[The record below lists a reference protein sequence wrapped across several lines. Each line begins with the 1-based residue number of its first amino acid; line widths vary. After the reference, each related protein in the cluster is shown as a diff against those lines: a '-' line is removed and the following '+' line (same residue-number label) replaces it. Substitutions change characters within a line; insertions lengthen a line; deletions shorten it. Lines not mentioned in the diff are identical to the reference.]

1 MSTKSLLTKAVLT
14 AGAVGVLAGAGATA
28 ASAATTPAV
37 RGEITAVTHI
47 SHRYDGGGAGNWAVD
62 RFTRTLTV
70 DYLGKVSAA
79 QIAADPALASTP
91 YMYTATISDSGSFV
105 NIPLALAP
113 NQGGHYAGVTM
124 KAGQVS
130 GTMTGSG
137 QFGLFYASAKDA
149 RGLAPRT
156 LGSFRLNANPAYAS
170 PTWPELAFPAGT
182 TFSGVTEAGFGYYYH
197 VPAKTVVTYTYKWAK
212 GKKVAVKHTHVL
224 KAQNW
229 ADTAW
234 NGDGQAPRDGQV
246 LGR

>member
-1 MSTKSLLTKAVLT
+1 MRSLLTKVVLT
-14 AGAVGVLAGAGATA
+14 AGAIGVLAGAGATA

-37 RGEITAVTHI
+37 RGEITAVTHL

-62 RFTRTLTV
+62 KFSRTLTIN
-70 DYLGKVSAA
+70 YLGKST
-79 QIAADPALASTP
+79 DPAFAATP
-91 YMYTATISDSGSFV
+91 YMYDATISDSGSFV

-113 NQGGHYAGVTM
+113 NQGGSHHGQVM
-124 KAGQVS
+124 KANQVT

-149 RGLAPRT
+149 KGLVPRT
-156 LGSFRLNANPAYAS
+156 LGNFALNANAAYAS
-170 PTWPELAFPAGT
+170 YTWPELAFPAGT
-182 TFSGVTEAGFGYYYH
+182 VFSGVNEGGFGYYYH
-197 VPAKTVVTYTYKWAK
+197 VPALTVTHVTYKWVH
-212 GKKVAVKHTHVL
+212 GHKVAVKHVQVL

-234 NGDGQAPRDGQV
+234 NGDGQAPRDGQI

>member
-1 MSTKSLLTKAVLT
+1 
-14 AGAVGVLAGAGATA
+14 
-28 ASAATTPAV
+28 
-37 RGEITAVTHI
+37 
-47 SHRYDGGGAGNWAVD
+47 
-62 RFTRTLTV
+62 
-70 DYLGKVSAA
+70 
-79 QIAADPALASTP
+79 
-91 YMYTATISDSGSFV
+91 
-105 NIPLALAP
+105 
-113 NQGGHYAGVTM
+113 
-124 KAGQVS
+124 
-130 GTMTGSG
+130 MTGSG
-137 QFGLFYASAKDA
+137 QFGLFYASARDA

-182 TFSGVTEAGFGYYYH
+182 TFSGVTKAGFGYYYH

>member
-1 MSTKSLLTKAVLT
+1 MNTKSLLTKAVLT
-14 AGAVGVLAGAGATA
+14 AGAVSVLAGAGAGAGATA

-47 SHRYDGGGAGNWAVD
+47 SHRFDGGGAGNWAVD
-62 RFTRTLTV
+62 KFSRTLQIQ
-70 DYLGKVSAA
+70 YLGKST
-79 QIAADPALASTP
+79 DPAYAKTP

-113 NQGGHYAGVTM
+113 NQGGNHAGQLM
-124 KAGQVS
+124 KANQVS
-130 GTMTGSG
+130 GKMTGSG

-149 RGLAPRT
+149 RGLVPSA
-156 LGSFRLNANPAYAS
+156 LKSFAVNAYPAYAS
-170 PTWPELAFPAGT
+170 PVWPELAFPAGT
-182 TFSGVTEAGFGYYYH
+182 TFVGVNEGGFAYYYD
-197 VPAKTVVTYTYKWAK
+197 VPALTVTHITYKWVD
-212 GKKVAVKHTHVL
+212 GKKVAVKHVHIL

-234 NGDGQAPRDGQV
+234 NGDGQAPRDGQI

>member
-1 MSTKSLLTKAVLT
+1 MNTKSLLTKAVLT

-28 ASAATTPAV
+28 ASAATTPPV

-62 RFTRTLTV
+62 KFSRTLQIQ
-70 DYLGKVSAA
+70 YLGKST
-79 QIAADPALASTP
+79 DPAYAKTP
-91 YMYTATISDSGSFV
+91 YMYTATISDTGTFV
-105 NIPLALAP
+105 NLPGQLAP
-113 NQGGHYAGVTM
+113 NQGGSHHGQVM
-124 KAGQVS
+124 KPNQVS

-149 RGLAPRT
+149 RGLVPRA
-156 LGSFRLNANPAYAS
+156 LNSFALNANPAYGS
-170 PTWPELAFPAGT
+170 PVWPELAFPAGT
-182 TFSGVTEAGFGYYYH
+182 VFSGVNEAGFGYYYN
-197 VPAKTVVTYTYKWAK
+197 VPALTVTHVTYKWVH
-212 GKKVAVKHTHVL
+212 GKKVAVKHVQAL

-234 NGDGQAPRDGQV
+234 NDAGQAPRDGQI